1 MHDAEGRLVLLMSIH
16 VDDIKICGQPK
27 LMQLVIQ
34 KLEESFDSL
43 KLEKNNFIHLGL
55 LTNDDGSISIS
66 QEHYISELRT
76 IPDEKLKVKNKD
88 EALDD
93 EYQGYYRSLLG
104 GLAWVSQTRMDAAV
118 FIGALQ
124 RRLHKPTVVDDSI

>member
-1 MHDAEGRLVLLMSIH
+1 M
-16 VDDIKICGQPK
+16 DDIKICGQPK

-55 LTNDDGSISIS
+55 QHVTNDDGSISIS

-76 IPDEKLKVKNKD
+76 ISDEMLKVKNKD

-104 GLAWVSQTRMDAAV
+104 GLAWVFSNTHGCSSVYWSFGKDV
-118 FIGALQ
+118 FTNLRWAMCLI
-124 RRLHKPTVVDDSI
+124 